1 MENHRSDLRFMKKK
15 KFVRSVFSIHQMMI
29 KSLKKKKKDSKD
41 DFETKVKG
49 RVSSM

>member
-15 KFVRSVFSIHQMMI
+15 IVRSVFSIHQMMI